1 MPRRAPLSTWSRGGN
16 PGAVGA
22 PQVRTVTLAEGSRPT
37 GTLACGR
44 FGSARSSGPSSS
56 STARRTAPRTRTRS
70 EAARS
75 ASMCCSNSRRR
86 LSTSRMWSTSDT
98 SAPRTRRASRTTS
111 GCCRI
116 SLMSSIVSSS
126 KPRPPPLC
134 RDGIHPRC
142 RSGSVPGLG
151 LGAAL
156 LARSRAHP
164 GSSAALESLPAREG
178 IVLRP
183 RRITLRARCAEDRC
197 SVLAVAAIVSAA
209 NTKIKQIG
217 PRLDVENYTRRPP
230 AILTD
235 LDQVIGGGLDIHPE
249 AVALGIDGLA
259 RKDRGQ
265 GRRRDLLDDEG
276 RRDEAVAVEDDEQVV
291 QPGHEQT
298 FQVVGLYGA
307 RPALTLLHRGGI
319 DDEVK
324 HAAGGVGEEF
334 GKIAAVGDDA
344 DVGGMVKDLEGDRGR
359 RHERGA
365 GAIIARAA
373 RAVLE

>member
-1 MPRRAPLSTWSRGGN
+1 MPRRAPISTWSRGGK
-16 PGAVGA
+16 PRAVGA

-56 STARRTAPRTRTRS
+56 STARRTASCTRS
-70 EAARS
+70 RSERSRAAAIRLSCSTPCRRAISAEARFCSARS

-116 SLMSSIVSSS
+116 SLMSSIVSS
-126 KPRPPPLC
+126 
-134 RDGIHPRC
+134 
-142 RSGSVPGLG
+142 
-151 LGAAL
+151 
-156 LARSRAHP
+156 
-164 GSSAALESLPAREG
+164 
-178 IVLRP
+178 
-183 RRITLRARCAEDRC
+183 
-197 SVLAVAAIVSAA
+197 A

-259 RKDRGQ
+259 RKDGAQ
-265 GRRRDLLDDEG
+265 ARRRDLLDDEG

-334 GKIAAVGDDA
+334 GKIAAVSDDA
-344 DVGGMVKDLEGDRGR
+344 DIGGMVKDLEGDRGR

-373 RAVLE
+373 RKVLE